1 MRNITILLAFVYVN
15 ATAQHSCCTM
25 SVNSQ
30 NSMLA
35 MNESFINTHL
45 APLPFKLEN
54 GKGIFVA
61 FKTPDGKNGR
71 AYMIKNEKPTNKVL
85 FVFHEWWGVN
95 DYMKREAENL
105 KTELGDVDVYL
116 LDLYDGNIATTAEEA
131 GKLMAAMKEERGKA
145 IIQGAMELVGSDAK
159 IASIG
164 WCFGGAWSLQSALL
178 EGKHAVACV
187 MYYGMP
193 ETDLK
198 KLKTLNCDV
207 LGIFGLQ
214 DTFINPDVVKK
225 FEENMKK
232 AGKKLKVHNYDA
244 NHAFANPSNPKYNKP
259 YADDAHKKAVAYL
272 KEKL

>member
-1 MRNITILLAFVYVN
+1 MRTITILLALIYTG
-15 ATAQHSCCTM
+15 ATAQKSCCTI

-30 NSMLA
+30 NTMLA
-35 MNESFINTHL
+35 MNESFISTHL
-45 APLPFKLEN
+45 DPLPFKLQN

-61 FKTPDGKNGR
+61 FKTPDGKTGR
-71 AYMIKNEKPTNKVL
+71 VYLIKNEKPTKKVL

-95 DYMKREAENL
+95 DYMKQEAENL

-116 LDLYDGNIATTAEEA
+116 LDLYDGGVATTAEEA
-131 GKLMAAMKEERGKA
+131 GKLMAAMKEDRAKDIILGA
-145 IIQGAMELVGSDAK
+145 IEMAGSDAK

-164 WCFGGAWSLQSALL
+164 WCFGGAWSLQAALL
-178 EGKHAVACV
+178 EGKHAVGCV

-193 ETDLK
+193 ETDIA

-207 LGIFGLQ
+207 IGFFGTQ
-214 DTFINPDVVKK
+214 DKFINPEVVKK

-259 YADDAHKKAVAYL
+259 FADDAHKKAVMYL
-272 KEKL
+272 KEKW